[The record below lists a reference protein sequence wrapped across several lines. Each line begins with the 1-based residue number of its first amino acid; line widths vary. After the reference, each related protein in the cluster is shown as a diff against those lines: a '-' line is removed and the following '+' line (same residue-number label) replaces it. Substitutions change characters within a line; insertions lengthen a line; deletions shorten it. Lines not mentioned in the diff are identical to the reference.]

1 MGFRRTMSA
10 KAYANSGCKLQLK
23 IIAKTNFCT
32 NLVIQKKQLFKGV
45 GTKLY
50 SSIFQSL
57 KSYAT

>member
-32 NLVIQKKQLFKGV
+32 NLVIQKNNYSKGW
-45 GTKLY
+45 GQNFTLQ
-50 SSIFQSL
+50 FFSL
-57 KSYAT
+57 